1 MFRPLYSGFPG
12 HVHNAAE
19 PRTNL
24 RLHGDLSL
32 RVFNKCRPLTTP
44 PLRLSQLKR
53 RKKRKH
59 RRGASQLPYH
69 SPSFLRSTASHQ
81 LRFENFPTNSPA
93 PSPSSSSVTTRPRV
107 TSPKDGAPYRFRKE
121 KRIAIAT
128 PRPPSHA
135 GGKPIRGANL

>member
-32 RVFNKCRPLTTP
+32 RVFNKCRPLTTQ

-53 RKKRKH
+53 RKKKH
-59 RRGASQLPYH
+59 RRGASQLPCH

-81 LRFENFPTNSPA
+81 LRFENFPTNSPLLL
-93 PSPSSSSVTTRPRV
+93 PSDDTTARDVPERWRPLSVSQGEEDRNRH
-107 TSPKDGAPYRFRKE
+107 PKAAKSR
-121 KRIAIAT
+121 
-128 PRPPSHA
+128 
-135 GGKPIRGANL
+135 GGKDNAGS